1 MIKENIDKINNLIDE
16 KNHNEALKFA
26 KELLKEN
33 DKDEGIYY
41 YIGNI
46 YSSLEEYNKS
56 IEYYDKTIKLNPK
69 YEKAY
74 NNRALSKNAIF
85 EYDGALEDIKK
96 LFELNTDKEYLY
108 MYYDNLGLIKSNIGE
123 HDDAIANFNKS
134 IELNNKYDNV
144 YNNRGSTY
152 LLLEKYDEAIKD
164 FNRAI
169 KLNDKFKWAYLN
181 RGITKNK
188 LGQYNKAIKDF
199 DKVIEIDYHYKEA
212 YLNRGISNFCLEK
225 YNESIEDFN
234 KVISLDDQYEEAYY
248 YNALNYY
255 VLDNYKESL
264 YNFSMLSKLNYNF
277 SASNLLNIITKYF
290 KLNYNSILN
299 IISLL
304 VEDKSYIDIWKRDT
318 TLSIINKEIENID
331 NYILKNIKEVL
342 LFEYLLISLLSFK
355 SELLYDHYEKEVSIV
370 HYTSLEIL
378 FSLLDDNKN
387 KLRITSITTANDR
400 NEGKILENIFYNNN
414 VNMKIENN
422 NEYNLIP
429 FQTSFSRNKDSLTM
443 FRLYGK
449 DKNIESTGVC
459 LVLDESYFDDDPFGD
474 IIPVKMNSQYLDL
487 ENSYIDNE
495 NKENYYNKNSL
506 YWILY
511 YNEDKNQLVFNPTNS
526 KYKSIIINLE
536 NVYKAELKE
545 KEKNIEIVIK
555 FIFKKIFEAS
565 DNINKIEKD
574 KIKNIIFSY
583 LFENIRYLIKHEAFF
598 EEQELRIISINNIDS
613 KDIKRD
619 LKKKRLYIDY
629 CKLFD
634 KNENYI
640 KEIILGSKVSN
651 VQSVA
656 EYISKI
662 LLEKEN
668 NKLKSTKITVSKAPL
683 R

>member
-16 KNHNEALKFA
+16 KHHNEALKFA

-33 DKDEGIYY
+33 DQDEEIYY

-74 NNRALSKNAIF
+74 NNRAVSKNAIF

-96 LFELNTDKEYLY
+96 LFELITDKEYLY

-123 HDDAIANFNKS
+123 HDEAIANFNKS
-134 IELNNKYDNV
+134 IELNNTYDNV

-164 FNRAI
+164 FNKAI
-169 KLNDKFKWAYLN
+169 KLNYKFKWAYLN
-181 RGITKNK
+181 RGI
-188 LGQYNKAIKDF
+188 
-199 DKVIEIDYHYKEA
+199 
-212 YLNRGISNFCLEK
+212 SNFYLEK
-225 YNESIEDFN
+225 YNKSIEDFN
-234 KVISLDDQYEEAYY
+234 RVIALDDKYEEAYY
-248 YNALNYY
+248 YKALNYY
-255 VLDNYKESL
+255 ALDNYKESL

-290 KLNYNSILN
+290 NLNYNSILN

-304 VEDKSYIDIWKRDT
+304 VEDNSYIDIWKRDT

-331 NYILKNIKEVL
+331 NYILKNIKEIL

-355 SELLYDHYEKEVSIV
+355 SELLYEHYKNEVSIV

-378 FSLLDDNKN
+378 SSLLDDNEN
-387 KLRITSITTANDR
+387 KLRITSITTANDI
-400 NEGKILENIFYNNN
+400 NEGKILENIFKNNN
-414 VNMKIENN
+414 VSIKIENN
-422 NEYNLIP
+422 NVYNLIP

-449 DKNIESTGVC
+449 DRNVESTGVC
-459 LVLDESYFDDDPFGD
+459 LVLDESYFDSDPFGNV
-474 IIPVKMNSQYLDL
+474 IPVNMNSQYLDL
-487 ENSYIDNE
+487 ENNYMN
-495 NKENYYNKNSL
+495 NVPKENYYNKNSL

-511 YNEDKNQLVFNPTNS
+511 YNEDKNQLIFNPTNS

-536 NVYKAELKE
+536 SLYKVELKE
-545 KEKNIEIVIK
+545 KEKNIEVVIK
-555 FIFKKIFEAS
+555 FILKKIFESS
-565 DNINKIEKD
+565 DNINKKA
-574 KIKNIIFSY
+574 KNEVKKIIFSY

-651 VQSVA
+651 VQSAA
-656 EYISKI
+656 EYIRKI

-668 NKLKSTKITVSKAPL
+668 NKLKSTKITISKAPL

>member
-1 MIKENIDKINNLIDE
+1 M
-16 KNHNEALKFA
+16 
-26 KELLKEN
+26 
-33 DKDEGIYY
+33 
-41 YIGNI
+41 
-46 YSSLEEYNKS
+46 
-56 IEYYDKTIKLNPK
+56 
-69 YEKAY
+69 
-74 NNRALSKNAIF
+74 
-85 EYDGALEDIKK
+85 LED
-96 LFELNTDKEYLY
+96 N
-108 MYYDNLGLIKSNIGE
+108 
-123 HDDAIANFNKS
+123 
-134 IELNNKYDNV
+134 
-144 YNNRGSTY
+144 
-152 LLLEKYDEAIKD
+152 
-164 FNRAI
+164 
-169 KLNDKFKWAYLN
+169 
-181 RGITKNK
+181 
-188 LGQYNKAIKDF
+188 
-199 DKVIEIDYHYKEA
+199 
-212 YLNRGISNFCLEK
+212 
-225 YNESIEDFN
+225 
-234 KVISLDDQYEEAYY
+234 
-248 YNALNYY
+248 
-255 VLDNYKESL
+255 
-264 YNFSMLSKLNYNF
+264 
-277 SASNLLNIITKYF
+277 
-290 KLNYNSILN
+290 
-299 IISLL
+299 
-304 VEDKSYIDIWKRDT
+304 SYIDIWKRDI

>member
-1 MIKENIDKINNLIDE
+1 MIKENIDKINSLIDE
-16 KNHNEALKFA
+16 KQYDDALKFSE
-26 KELLKEN
+26 ELLKEN
-33 DKDEGIYY
+33 DQDEEIYY

-74 NNRALSKNAIF
+74 NNRAVSKNAIF
-85 EYDGALEDIKK
+85 KYDGALEDIKK
-96 LFELNTDKEYLY
+96 SFELNTDKEYLY
-108 MYYDNLGLIKSNIGE
+108 MYYYNLGLIKSNMGE
-123 HDDAIANFNKS
+123 HDEAIVNFNKS

-164 FNRAI
+164 FNKAI
-169 KLNDKFKWAYLN
+169 KLNNKFKWAYLN
-181 RGITKNK
+181 RGITKNELK
-188 LGQYNKAIKDF
+188 QYNKAIKDF
-199 DKVIEIDYHYKEA
+199 DKVIEIDCKYKEA
-212 YLNRGISNFCLEK
+212 HLNRGISNFYLEK

-234 KVISLDDQYEEAYY
+234 RVIALDDQYEEAYY
-248 YNALNYY
+248 YKALNYY
-255 VLDNYKESL
+255 ALDKYKESL
-264 YNFSMLSKLNYNF
+264 YNFSILSKLNYNF
-277 SASNLLNIITKYF
+277 SSSNLINIITKYF

-299 IISLL
+299 IITLL
-304 VEDKSYIDIWKRDT
+304 VEDNSYIDIWKRDI

-355 SELLYDHYEKEVSIV
+355 SELLYKHYKNEVSIV

-378 FSLLDDNKN
+378 SSLLDDNEN
-387 KLRITSITTANDR
+387 KLRITSIRTANDI
-400 NEGKILENIFYNNN
+400 NEGKILENIFNNNN
-414 VNMKIENN
+414 VNIKIENN

-459 LVLDESYFDDDPFGD
+459 LVLDESYFDDDPFGN
-474 IIPVKMNSQYLDL
+474 IIPVNMNSQYLDL
-487 ENSYIDNE
+487 ENSYIN
-495 NKENYYNKNSL
+495 NVHKENYYNKNSL

-536 NVYKAELKE
+536 NVYKVKLKE

-555 FIFKKIFEAS
+555 FILKKIFEAS
-565 DNINKIEKD
+565 DNINKKA
-574 KIKNIIFSY
+574 KNEVKKIIFSY

-598 EEQELRIISINNIDS
+598 EEQELRIISINNIYS

-619 LKKKRLYIDY
+619 LKIKRLYIDY
-629 CKLFD
+629 YKLFD

-656 EYISKI
+656 EYISRI

-668 NKLKSTKITVSKAPL
+668 NKLRDIKVSMSKAPL

>member
-16 KNHNEALKFA
+16 KQHNDALKFA
-26 KELLKEN
+26 LELLNEN
-33 DKDEGIYY
+33 DQDEEVYY

-46 YSSLEEYNKS
+46 YSSLGEYNKS

-74 NNRALSKNAIF
+74 NNRAVSKNAIC
-85 EYDGALEDIKK
+85 EYDLALEDIKK
-96 LFELNTDKEYLY
+96 LFELNVDKEYLY
-108 MYYDNLGLIKSNIGE
+108 MYYDNLGLIKSNMGKYDE
-123 HDDAIANFNKS
+123 AIVNFDKS

-144 YNNRGSTY
+144 YNNRGLTF
-152 LLLEKYDEAIKD
+152 LTLKKYKEAIRD

-169 KLNDKFKWAYLN
+169 KLNNKFKLP
-181 RGITKNK
+181 
-188 LGQYNKAIKDF
+188 
-199 DKVIEIDYHYKEA
+199 
-212 YLNRGISNFCLEK
+212 YLNRGISNFYLEK
-225 YNESIEDFN
+225 YNESIKDFN
-234 KVISLDDQYEEAYY
+234 KVISLDDKYEEAYY
-248 YNALNYY
+248 YKALNYY

-264 YNFSMLSKLNYNF
+264 YNFSILSKLNHNF
-277 SASNLLNIITKYF
+277 SASNLINIITKYF
-290 KLNYNSILN
+290 ELNYNSILN

-304 VEDKSYIDIWKRDT
+304 VEDNSYIDIWKKDT
-318 TLSIINKEIENID
+318 TLSILNKEIENID
-331 NYILKNIKEVL
+331 NDILKNIKETL

-355 SELLYDHYEKEVSIV
+355 SELLYNHYKNEVSIV
-370 HYTSLEIL
+370 HYTSLETL
-378 FSLLDDNKN
+378 SSLLDDNEN
-387 KLRITSITTANDR
+387 KLRITSITTANDI
-400 NEGKILENIFYNNN
+400 NEGKILENIFSKNNIDI
-414 VNMKIENN
+414 KIKNN

-459 LVLDESYFDDDPFGD
+459 FVLDESYFDDNPFGN
-474 IIPVKMNSQYLDL
+474 IIPVNMNTKYLDL
-487 ENSYIDNE
+487 EDSYIYNE
-495 NKENYYNKNSL
+495 NKENYYSKNSL

-536 NVYKAELKE
+536 NVYKVKLKE
-545 KEKNIEIVIK
+545 KEKNIEVVIK
-555 FIFKKIFEAS
+555 FILKKIFEAS

-574 KIKNIIFSY
+574 EIKNIIFSY
-583 LFENIRYLIKHEAFF
+583 LFENIRYIIKHEAFF
-598 EEQELRIISINNIDS
+598 EEQELRIISVNNIDS

-619 LKKKRLYIDY
+619 LKIKRLYIDY

-651 VQSVA
+651 VQLVA
-656 EYISKI
+656 EYITKI

-668 NKLKSTKITVSKAPL
+668 NKLKSTKITISKAPL

>member
-1 MIKENIDKINNLIDE
+1 MIKENIDKINSLIDE
-16 KNHNEALKFA
+16 KLYDNALKFA

-33 DKDEGIYY
+33 DQDEEIYY

-96 LFELNTDKEYLY
+96 LFELDTDKEYLY

-144 YNNRGSTY
+144 YNNRGCTY
-152 LLLEKYDEAIKD
+152 LLLKKYDEAIKD
-164 FNRAI
+164 FN
-169 KLNDKFKWAYLN
+169 
-181 RGITKNK
+181 
-188 LGQYNKAIKDF
+188 
-199 DKVIEIDYHYKEA
+199 KVI
-212 YLNRGISNFCLEK
+212 L
-225 YNESIEDFN
+225 
-234 KVISLDDQYEEAYY
+234 LDDQYEEAYY
-248 YNALNYY
+248 YKALNYY
-255 VLDNYKESL
+255 ALDNYKESL
-264 YNFSMLSKLNYNF
+264 YNFSMLSKLNDNF

-299 IISLL
+299 IINLL
-304 VEDKSYIDIWKRDT
+304 LEDNSYIDIWKRDI
-318 TLSIINKEIENID
+318 TLSIINKETENID

-355 SELLYDHYEKEVSIV
+355 SELLYDHYENEVSIV

-387 KLRITSITTANDR
+387 KLRITSITTANDI

-414 VNMKIENN
+414 VNIKIENN

-565 DNINKIEKD
+565 NNINKVEKD
-574 KIKNIIFSY
+574 EIKNIIFSY

-598 EEQELRIISINNIDS
+598 EEQELRIISINNIES

-619 LKKKRLYIDY
+619 LKTKRLYIDY